1 MVEVTNEEVERYHR
15 QLLLSE
21 VGLEGQA
28 KLKASKVLVVG
39 AGGLGSPILLYL
51 AGAGIGTLGV
61 IDGDSVEVINLHR
74 QIIHTSSNTR
84 VNKAESAKQAILA
97 LNPLVNVEIYTEWL
111 TSKSSEL
118 IVPRYDVLVIAT
130 DNPESRYLIS
140 DLGVFYK
147 KPVVS
152 GSCVRWDGQ
161 LTVFFKGPC
170 LRCIFPVPTPRK
182 ALTRAADV
190 GVLGPIPGI
199 MGTLQAIEVIKFVL
213 GIEVM
218 VGKMLVYD
226 GLLTRFRVFNTRGKV
241 AECPACNGQINPHE
255 FDYPGFITQVPP
267 VRVNVERSVSC
278 EGLKELIS
286 TDRVEVIDLRPANQ
300 FVISHIKNSKNVPAH
315 EIHKLDIYSSP
326 NPLVFVDR
334 NGSVAVDIVE
344 TMYDKGIE
352 CSYLLGGL
360 DAWSKANPDFLL
372 F

>member
-1 MVEVTNEEVERYHR
+1 MVEITNDEVERYHR
-15 QLLLSE
+15 QLLLTE
-21 VGLEGQA
+21 VGLEGQS
-28 KLKASKVLVVG
+28 KLKSSKVLVIG

-51 AGAGIGTLGV
+51 AGAGIGTLGIV
-61 IDGDSVEVINLHR
+61 DGDSVEIINLHR
-74 QIIHTSSNTR
+74 QIIHTSSSTR

-97 LNPLVNVEIYTEWL
+97 LNPLINVEIYTEWL

-118 IVPRYDVLVIAT
+118 IVPKYDILVIAT

-140 DLGVFYK
+140 DLGVFYN
-147 KPVVS
+147 KPVIS

-199 MGTLQAIEVIKFVL
+199 LGTLQAIEVIKFIL
-213 GIEVM
+213 GLDVM
-218 VGKMLVYD
+218 IGKMLIYD
-226 GLLTRFRVFNTRGKV
+226 GLLTKFRIFNTRGKIPD
-241 AECPACNGQINPHE
+241 CPACNGQINPHE

-267 VRVNVERSVSC
+267 VRVNNERGISC
-278 EGLKELIS
+278 EDLKQLINK
-286 TDRVEVIDLRPANQ
+286 DKVEIVDLRPANQ
-300 FVISHIKNSKNVPAH
+300 FGISHLEGSKNVPAY
-315 EIHKLDIYSSP
+315 EINKLAIHGSP

-334 NGSVAVDIVE
+334 NGAVAVDIAE
-344 TMYDKGIE
+344 SMYDKGIE

-360 DAWSKANPDFLL
+360 DAWSKANPEFLL